1 MTNVIN
7 LNKKRK
13 LKKRADNVA
22 RATENR
28 LKYGR
33 TKQEK
38 LADTLKAEKLEL
50 HLRAHKRET
59 TEE

>member
-1 MTNVIN
+1 MTEVIN

-13 LKKRADNVA
+13 AKARSDKEVRAA
-22 RATENR
+22 ENR
-28 LKYGR
+28 AKYGR

-38 LADTLKAEKLEL
+38 LADKLKAEKLDR
-50 HLRAHKRET
+50 HLQAHQRET